1 LDAIEYLYVAN
12 IIVKKVTGIHLMN
25 NHKQIQSPSITSPKG
40 FSSSGIKCGLKSSG
54 NLDMALIY
62 SETKAISAGAFTTN
76 LFAAAPVKWCKN
88 KLTKSSYANAVIIN
102 SGNANACTGEL
113 GDKNAAEMAKYAADL
128 LNITH
133 DRVFVASTGRIGTQM
148 PMDKIKNGI
157 ALAVKA
163 LSSNGGHDSALAIMT
178 TDTCPKEVA
187 VSFEIDGQTVT
198 IAGMVKGAGMIAPTM
213 QTHPH
218 ATMLSFITTD
228 ANITP
233 EFLNQALA
241 EAVESSFNKISV
253 DGDMSTND
261 SVIVM
266 ANAMSQTT
274 LLEGKCEHS
283 RTFAEALKA
292 VASGLAKKIV
302 MDGEGATKFV
312 TIEVNGA
319 PTYADARKCA
329 QAISNSLLC
338 KTAWFGGDP
347 NWGRV
352 IAAAGYSGA
361 NFNPDKVNLFYD
373 HKQVVKDGGDAGTK
387 EEDLADIIKKKE
399 FTVRIELNSGSHS
412 FSMWT
417 SDLSYEYVK
426 INADYHT

>member
-1 LDAIEYLYVAN
+1 MSKYTYL
-12 IIVKKVTGIHLMN
+12 
-25 NHKQIQSPSITSPKG
+25 QSPSITSPKG
-40 FSSSGIKCGLKSSG
+40 FSSSGIKCGLKASG
-54 NLDMALIY
+54 NLDMALIF
-62 SETKAISAGAFTTN
+62 SETSAVSAGAFTTN
-76 LFAAAPVKWCKN
+76 LFAAAPVGWCRK

-113 GDKNAAEMAKYAADL
+113 GDKNTAEMADFTGNL
-128 LNITH
+128 LNISP
-133 DRVFVASTGRIGTQM
+133 DFVFVASTGRIGMQM
-148 PMDKIKNGI
+148 PMDKIKSGI
-157 ALAVKA
+157 SLAVKA

-187 VSFEIDGQTVT
+187 VSFEIDGKTVT
-198 IAGMVKGAGMIAPTM
+198 VAGMVKGAGMIAPTM
-213 QTHPH
+213 QVHPH

-228 ANITP
+228 ANITK
-233 EFLNQALA
+233 EFLNQALS

-274 LLEGKCEHS
+274 LIEGKCEHS
-283 RTFAEALKA
+283 KTFAEALKA

-352 IAAAGYSGA
+352 IAAAGYSGVK
-361 NFNPDKVNLFYD
+361 FNPDKVNLFYD

-387 EEDLADIIKKKE
+387 EEELADIIRKKE
-399 FTVRIELNSGSHS
+399 FKIRIELNSGSYS

>member
-1 LDAIEYLYVAN
+1 
-12 IIVKKVTGIHLMN
+12 M
-25 NHKQIQSPSITSPKG
+25 
-40 FSSSGIKCGLKSSG
+40 
-54 NLDMALIY
+54 
-62 SETKAISAGAFTTN
+62 
-76 LFAAAPVKWCKN
+76 
-88 KLTKSSYANAVIIN
+88 
-102 SGNANACTGEL
+102 
-113 GDKNAAEMAKYAADL
+113 
-128 LNITH
+128 
-133 DRVFVASTGRIGTQM
+133 FV
-148 PMDKIKNGI
+148 
-157 ALAVKA
+157 
-163 LSSNGGHDSALAIMT
+163 
-178 TDTCPKEVA
+178 
-187 VSFEIDGQTVT
+187 
-198 IAGMVKGAGMIAPTM
+198 
-213 QTHPH
+213 
-218 ATMLSFITTD
+218 
-228 ANITP
+228 

-274 LLEGKCEHS
+274 LLEGRCEHS

>member
-1 LDAIEYLYVAN
+1 MSKYTY
-12 IIVKKVTGIHLMN
+12 
-25 NHKQIQSPSITSPKG
+25 IQQPSITLPKG
-40 FSSSGIKCGLKSSG
+40 FFSSGIKCGLKTSG

-62 SETKAISAGAFTTN
+62 SESRAVSAGAFTTN
-76 LFAAAPVKWCKN
+76 LFAAAPVNWCRK
-88 KLTKSSYANAVIIN
+88 KFAKSCYANAVIIN
-102 SGNANACTGEL
+102 SGNANACTGNL
-113 GDKNAAEMAKYAADL
+113 GDENAEKMANLTGEL
-128 LNITH
+128 LNIPP
-133 DRVFVASTGRIGTQM
+133 DSVFVASTGRIGVQM

-157 ALAVKA
+157 ALAVKS
-163 LSSNGGHDSALAIMT
+163 LSSDGGHDSALAIMT

-187 VSFEIDGQTVT
+187 VSFEIAGKTVT

-213 QTHPH
+213 QIHPH

-228 ANITP
+228 ANV
-233 EFLNQALA
+233 EEKFLNQVLSD
-241 EAVESSFNKISV
+241 AVNNSFNKISV

-261 SVIVM
+261 SVIVL
-266 ANAMSQTT
+266 ANAMSGTV
-274 LLEGKCEHS
+274 LLEGKCVHS
-283 RTFAEALKA
+283 QIFAEALRA
-292 VASGLAKKIV
+292 VAEELAKKIV

-319 PTYADARKCA
+319 QTYADARKCA

-361 NFNPDKVNLFYD
+361 KFNPDKVNLFYD
-373 HKQVVKDGGDAGTK
+373 HKQVVKNGGDAGTK

-399 FTVRIELNSGSHS
+399 FTIRLELEAGSS
-412 FSMWT
+412 SCSMWT